1 LDDRLLRRRGT
12 PRLGDNDGVSD
23 RSRTFGQAA
32 WSALQ
37 SLVREILRSRPGAH
51 LIEGRL
57 GEIDLRLPLV
67 LEGHGADPATFAAEL
82 TAAIARQ
89 IDEAIEEAGAF
100 QPGNAFC
107 HRCEAAACEHS
118 RPPSARHVFLGY
130 GPTGAPRWMEFGQYA
145 LEARHPE
152 FDRLWEANPAF
163 ITVLMDRVDLH
174 GALLTSFRNDDRV
187 ILGQVVAGFF
197 TLPSRPGEG
206 REVLALSLQAVA
218 SRTSGGRRRLGLNIL
233 GTAPGG
239 GDLGMLWDRQ
249 GDLPWRRA
257 VRWAQA
263 ALVSVARQAREG
275 RSTRPGRRDSRPDA
289 AGAADREPVRWW
301 AADETLERRVMGV
314 LQGLARRLEQDVRG
328 RGRRTAHAGE
338 RHEGGERPTRK
349 AIDDIRAAGPE
360 AFLRDERAG
369 TVVVLGDR
377 GRTHFLT
384 PAGRLVSSV
393 RYSRDA
399 IEKKRS
405 LGLWRP
411 LAPTEAE
418 AARQAALRAGTGAVG
433 G

>member
-1 LDDRLLRRRGT
+1 LDGALLSRCAAT
-12 PRLGDNDGVSD
+12 RLGDNDGVSD
-23 RSRTFGQAA
+23 RTRASGKAA
-32 WSALQ
+32 WEALQ
-37 SLVREILRSRPGAH
+37 SLVREILRGRPGAH

-57 GEIDLRLPLV
+57 REIDLHLPLV
-67 LEGHGADPATFAAEL
+67 LEGHGADPTAFAAEV
-82 TAAIARQ
+82 AADVARQ

-100 QPGNAFC
+100 LPGNAFC

-118 RPPSARHVFLGY
+118 RPPSERHVFLGY

-145 LEARHPE
+145 LEARHPD
-152 FDRLWEANPAF
+152 FDRLWDANPSF

-174 GALLTSFRNDDRV
+174 GALLGSFRNDDRV
-187 ILGQVVAGFF
+187 VLGQVVAGFF
-197 TLPSRPGEG
+197 TLPPRPGEG
-206 REVLALSLQAVA
+206 REVLALTLQAVA
-218 SRTSGGRRRLGLNIL
+218 SHTAGGRRRLGLNIL

-239 GDLGMLWDRQ
+239 GDLALLWERQ

-263 ALVSVARQAREG
+263 ALISVARQGRGGGRARPA
-275 RSTRPGRRDSRPDA
+275 PG
-289 AGAADREPVRWW
+289 GAW
-301 AADETLERRVMGV
+301 AADEALERRVMGV
-314 LQGLARRLEQDVRG
+314 LQGLARRLEQDIRG
-328 RGRRTAHAGE
+328 RGRRTAHADE

-411 LAPTEAE
+411 LPRTEAE
-418 AARQAALRAGTGAVG
+418 AARQAALSAGSAGPGPAGA
-433 G
+433 